1 MDIPIVYEDDDLLV
15 INKPPGIVVNR
26 AESVKGETVQD
37 WIEANQR
44 VLSSRPPS
52 RDPEGKEAG
61 FRVKPGM
68 TDDKSDFYDRAGIV
82 HRIDKET
89 SGILVIAKTP
99 EAFADL
105 QGQFKER
112 RIKKTYLALVHGLLV
127 PPEGEIC
134 APVGRLPWNRE
145 RFGVVPGGKEAVTR
159 YKVLQH
165 YSSSDPASSAG
176 ESRSLPRAFPSG
188 SRLRSN
194 NTDEYCL
201 VELYPE
207 TGRTHQ
213 IRVHL
218 KYINHPIVG
227 DYLYAGRK
235 TARSDRLWAPR
246 VMLHAWK
253 LTLLGPSDGR
263 PIALTAPIPRDL
275 HAVIGRHFG
284 ILEEGYAP
292 KEKTTAPLT

>member
-1 MDIPIVYEDDDLLV
+1 MNIPILFEDDQLLV

-37 WIEANQR
+37 WALLRQGFGGQADTQED
-44 VLSSRPPS
+44 
-52 RDPEGKEAG
+52 RDG
-61 FRVKPGM
+61 F
-68 TDDKSDFYDRAGIV
+68 YARAGIV

-89 SGILVIAKTP
+89 SGILLIAKTP
-99 EAFADL
+99 QAFAEL
-105 QGQFKER
+105 QRQFKER
-112 RIKKTYLALVHGLLV
+112 LVKKTYLAIVHGKLV
-127 PPEGEIC
+127 PETGEIR

-145 RFGVVPGGKEAVTR
+145 RFGIVPGGKEAVTKYHVGANFSSRGARSELR
-159 YKVLQH
+159 Y
-165 YSSSDPASSAG
+165 YS
-176 ESRSLPRAFPSG
+176 
-188 SRLRSN
+188 
-194 NTDEYCL
+194 L

-235 TARSDRLWAPR
+235 TARLDRTWAPR

-253 LTLLGPSDGR
+253 IEFLHPTTGEHLA
-263 PIALTAPIPRDL
+263 IEAPIPDDMSEIHGL
-275 HAVIGRHFG
+275 
-284 ILEEGYAP
+284 P
-292 KEKTTAPLT
+292 